1 MTALSGE
8 RRDSAAEGHPQVPM
22 EHRHLTQGGR
32 LPVQDRTDPL
42 SQSHREGRAA
52 ERQLLQGQG
61 LVAFVRCCHLEASQH
76 DVHAIARGAR
86 EHPSDDSV
94 ALKGSREVPHAD
106 EGTLPTMVNEE
117 SAPLD
122 KAPILVVDDDGDIR
136 MALEMLLS
144 YEGYE
149 VWTARDGAEAIARI
163 DAEQAKGRQAACL
176 LSDMK
181 MPGMNGLELLEALSE
196 RPDAPPVVMISGHG
210 DVQTAVEAV
219 RRGAVN
225 FLEKPLDDNHVL
237 VTLRAAMRERRLSLQ
252 NTALK
257 KQLGSRWELVGESE
271 VMQRLKRQVEQVASA
286 EAAVLITGE
295 NGTGKEV
302 VARNLHLLGPR
313 ASMPFVTVNCAAIP
327 DELIES
333 ELFGHEKGSFTGA
346 SERRTGHFEA
356 ADGGTL
362 FLDEIGDMPLEAQA
376 KVLRALENHEVTRV
390 GASQTIPVDIRVLAA
405 TNADLAQAVEDKT
418 FRVDLF
424 YRLNVVPLVV
434 PPLRER
440 REDIPTLS
448 RHFLEVSAARQG
460 RAPHG
465 ISAQAEARLQASDWA
480 GNVRQ
485 LRNLLEGAS
494 VFADGAELTLADLE
508 QVQGAHPQLTG
519 GGATTTNDPFS
530 AETFEDFKAQGEA
543 AFFRRKL
550 EENDGNVK
558 RTAEKLGMQR
568 SHLYKKL
575 DRYRIRD

>member
-1 MTALSGE
+1 MLRRLLSI
-8 RRDSAAEGHPQVPM
+8 PM
-22 EHRHLTQGGR
+22 
-32 LPVQDRTDPL
+32 V
-42 SQSHREGRAA
+42 
-52 ERQLLQGQG
+52 
-61 LVAFVRCCHLEASQH
+61 
-76 DVHAIARGAR
+76 
-86 EHPSDDSV
+86 
-94 ALKGSREVPHAD
+94 K
-106 EGTLPTMVNEE
+106 EE
-117 SAPLD
+117 STPLD
-122 KAPILVVDDDGDIR
+122 RAPILVVDDDSDIR

-149 VWTARDGAEAIARI
+149 VWTARDGAEALARL
-163 DAEQAKGRQAACL
+163 DAEEAKGRQAACL
-176 LSDMK
+176 LSDLK
-181 MPGMNGLELLEALSE
+181 MPGMDGIELLEALGKRHSS
-196 RPDAPPVVMISGHG
+196 PPVIMISGHG

-237 VTLRAAMRERRLSLQ
+237 VTLRAAMRERRLALQ

-257 KQLGSRWELVGESE
+257 KQLGSRWELIGESE
-271 VMQRLKRQVEQVASA
+271 AMQRLKKQVEQVAGA
-286 EAAVLITGE
+286 EASVLITGE

-302 VARNLHLLGPR
+302 VARNLHLQGPR

-346 SERRTGHFEA
+346 SERRIGHFEA

-390 GASQTIPVDIRVLAA
+390 GASETVPVDIRVLAA
-405 TNADLAQAVEDKT
+405 TNADLASAVEAKT

-434 PPLRER
+434 PPLRDH
-440 REDIPTLS
+440 REDIPLLS
-448 RHFLEVSAARQG
+448 RHFLEASAARQG
-460 RAPHG
+460 RAPLG
-465 ISAQAEARLQASDWA
+465 LSSEAESHLMGSDWP

-494 VFADGAELTLADLE
+494 VFADGAELGLADLE
-508 QVQGAHPQLTG
+508 QIQGPNPQPG
-519 GGATTTNDPFS
+519 GTLVAAASDDPFKIDS
-530 AETFEDFKAQGEA
+530 FEDFKAQSEA
-543 AFFRRKL
+543 LFFKRKL
-550 EENDGNVK
+550 EENNGNVK